1 MAQVKFRDLNQ
12 AATKLQTNGA
22 NAQKNYVT
30 NASAAGGTWVANT
43 AAAEDNFAAGI
54 QRALAAGNFGKGV
67 TKAGAAK
74 YTGQINAVAGPRFG
88 DGMSKAGPAW
98 AKGFGPIAAS
108 VSSVD
113 IGPRGPRGSP
123 QNKQRASAM
132 SDAFMAARQAQL
144 G

>member
-1 MAQVKFRDLNQ
+1 MATVKFRDLNQ
-12 AATKLQTNGA
+12 AATKLQQNGA

-30 NASAAGGTWVANT
+30 NAQAAGQTWAANT
-43 AAAEDNFAAGI
+43 AAAEPNYEAGV
-54 QRALAAGNFGKGV
+54 QRAITNGNFGKGV
-67 TKAGAAK
+67 TKAGAGK
-74 YTGQINAVAGPRFG
+74 YSAQIAAVAGPRFG

-98 AKGFGPIAAS
+98 SKGFGPIAAA
-108 VSSVD
+108 VASVD

-123 QNKQRASAM
+123 QNKQRAAAM

>member
-22 NAQKNYVT
+22 SAQKNYVT
-30 NASAAGGTWVANT
+30 NASAAGGTWATNT
-43 AAAEDNFAAGI
+43 AAAEPNFEAGI
-54 QRALAAGNFGKGV
+54 QKAIANGNFGKGV
-67 TKAGAAK
+67 QKAGAGK
-74 YTGQINAVAGPRFG
+74 YTAQINAVAGPRFG

-98 AKGFGPIAAS
+98 TKGFQPIAAF
-108 VSSVD
+108 VAGVD
-113 IGPRGPRGSP
+113 VGPRGPRGSQ
-123 QNKQRASAM
+123 QNKQRSSAT